1 MKYNPVTRDGIDGLS
16 NLQRKPAPTYMVSPT
31 PGGYMPAHQQHLYQ
45 SKLAALTDDYDGK
58 YNDDESLRIENTD
71 KHHHHDKK
79 KS

>member
-1 MKYNPVTRDGIDGLS
+1 
-16 NLQRKPAPTYMVSPT
+16 MVSPG
-31 PGGYMPAHQQHLYQ
+31 PAGYMQPHQQHLYQ
-45 SKLAALTDDYDGK
+45 RQQAVLTDDYDGK